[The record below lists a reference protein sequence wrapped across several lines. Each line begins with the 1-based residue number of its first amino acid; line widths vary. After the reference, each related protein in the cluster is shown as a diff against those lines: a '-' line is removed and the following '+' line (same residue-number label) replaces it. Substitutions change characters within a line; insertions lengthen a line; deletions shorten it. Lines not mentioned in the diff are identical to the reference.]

1 MQTNQRVFGYVA
13 ILGLMVLAGC
23 GTSLEPG
30 KIPFAVTVMYQGK
43 PIDEAVVIFVSDDG
57 KYANGLTDSSGVA
70 HMGTTVAGDGVF
82 AGKYKVAVDKSQLI
96 SENDPNDPTGNK
108 VLKSEAVFHVPAKY
122 SDLAKSGLTAEVTE
136 EGAHELTLE
145 LKD

>member
-1 MQTNQRVFGYVA
+1 MQIYQRVFGCVA
-13 ILGLMVLAGC
+13 ILGLLVLSGC

-30 KIPFAVTVMYQGK
+30 KIPFAVTVMYEGK

-70 HMGTTVAGDGVF
+70 HMGTVAAGDGVF

-108 VLKSEAVFHVPAKY
+108 VLKSEAVYHVPLKY
-122 SDLAKSGLTAEVTE
+122 SDLNKSGLTAEVSE
-136 EGAHELTLE
+136 DGAHELTLD